1 MYPTCYMDFRN
12 THANLLCAAANKFEV
27 YEKVCHHKQYSC
39 NFFSLSC
46 ICGRLSIMY
55 VSSWQKMTC
64 ICPNSI
70 SLLNNEIK
78 FLQTEVNLQY
88 RYLLIFRFNYHTWT
102 STSEYKIFLLFKA
115 IQNMPQ
121 NLNYFSSCD
130 ILECLQNIR
139 LLCFLFYFLILV
151 SVLNFRPRKVG

>member
-1 MYPTCYMDFRN
+1 MQTFYVQQLINLRFMKKFVIIN
-12 THANLLCAAANKFEV
+12 SIHAI
-27 YEKVCHHKQYSC
+27 
-39 NFFSLSC
+39 FFSLSC
-46 ICGRLSIMY
+46 ICGRLSIMYY

-78 FLQTEVNLQY
+78 FLQTEVDLQY

-115 IQNMPQ
+115 IQNATKFK
-121 NLNYFSSCD
+121 LFF
-130 ILECLQNIR
+130 
-139 LLCFLFYFLILV
+139 FLWHINAFKTSDWYAFC
-151 SVLNFRPRKVG
+151 SFF

>member
-1 MYPTCYMDFRN
+1 MYFRN

-64 ICPNSI
+64 NCPNSI

-78 FLQTEVNLQY
+78 FLQTEVDLQY

-115 IQNMPQ
+115 IQNATKFKLFFFLWHTWMPSKLQ
-121 NLNYFSSCD
+121 IAMLFVLFSNTGICFKFQAQKSW
-130 ILECLQNIR
+130 LMK
-139 LLCFLFYFLILV
+139 LLV
-151 SVLNFRPRKVG
+151 T